1 MIAIA
6 ATDPAASGVIE
17 IAPWQLGLATG
28 FILAAAG
35 LSLALSLG
43 YIRSLLVATVRT
55 FLQLFALG
63 FALRWIFGVDSVWL
77 VLAIVTLMMVLSAH
91 TLLGRVTRAPPG
103 IFPRVLNAVFFS
115 GITVSFTVTALIVQV
130 DPWYKARYVIPIAGM
145 VVGNSMNGLA
155 LALERLFS
163 DLREREDE
171 IHAMLALG
179 ATTREAALPSI
190 RTALTAGLIPT
201 INSMSAVGIVF
212 IPGMMTGQVL
222 AGVDPSIAATYQI
235 VVMLMISA
243 ASAIGAAI
251 AVLTS
256 FQRAFDGECR
266 FVLAGDGAGEPKRS
280 PGRRENAARDRQ
292 DPDQEEAR

>member
-1 MIAIA
+1 MISIA
-6 ATDPAASGVIE
+6 ATDPVTYGVIE
-17 IAPWQLGLATG
+17 IAPWQLALATG

-43 YIRSLLVATVRT
+43 FVRSLLVAMVRT
-55 FLQLFALG
+55 FLQLWALG
-63 FALRWIFGVDSVWL
+63 FALRWVFGVDSVWL
-77 VLAIVTLMMVLSAH
+77 VLAIVALMIVLSAH
-91 TLLGRVTRAPPG
+91 TLLGRVKTAPPRL
-103 IFPRVLNAVFFS
+103 FPRVLNAVFIS
-115 GITVSFTVTALIVQV
+115 GITVTFAVTALVVQV
-130 DPWYKARYVIPIAGM
+130 EPWYKARYVIPIAGM

-163 DLREREDE
+163 DLRKREDE
-171 IHAMLALG
+171 IQAMLALG
-179 ATTREAALPSI
+179 ANAREAALPSI
-190 RTALTAGLIPT
+190 RTALAAGLIPT

-222 AGVDPSIAATYQI
+222 AGVDPSTAASYQI

-243 ASAIGAAI
+243 ATTIGASI

-266 FVLAGDGAGEPKRS
+266 FVLGRDSDLAPDGSRAKRG
-280 PGRRENAARDRQ
+280 GRISQ
-292 DPDQEEAR
+292 PPDTSGKEQK